1 MEESVFLLN
10 PPELYFRWRIPS
22 EIAINSEWIDDFR
35 ALIMLKK
42 TRMGQEERERG
53 RALIGGI
60 LRRSDEL
67 SCRIILLLFFFFF
80 W

>member
-1 MEESVFLLN
+1 
-10 PPELYFRWRIPS
+10 
-22 EIAINSEWIDDFR
+22 
-35 ALIMLKK
+35 
-42 TRMGQEERERG
+42 MGQEERERG

-80 W
+80 LVEQGKFFMLTVWRFLVLGSGRIRLSFEPDGIAFPVADPQ